1 MLVHR
6 REVVRRE
13 VRAMTARELQDKGG
27 GNLYPQ
33 DFSYFFHFP
42 YHAPLN
48 INMSSI
54 QVGLFQLLLM
64 IKTLWPENR
73 STG

>member
-27 GNLYPQ
+27 GTCTPKTLATSFISIPCPSKHQ
-33 DFSYFFHFP
+33 HV
-42 YHAPLN
+42 LN
-48 INMSSI
+48 

-64 IKTLWPENR
+64 IKTL
-73 STG
+73 